1 VKSPFS
7 RRRRRSKGRAAKP
20 KAVEPEVVDWP
31 EEGTGRPSM
40 MAVIRG
46 DAAAG
51 AGFGVGVFEDLH
63 AMFSGGKKIQL
74 EQQEAEKMRRQDDHQ
89 QAGSGRPDL
98 ESGVIRIQ
106 RPERED

>member
-1 VKSPFS
+1 VKSPF
-7 RRRRRSKGRAAKP
+7 RRRRRRPKGRAAKP

-40 MAVIRG
+40 MAAIRG

-74 EQQEAEKMRRQDDHQ
+74 EQQEAEKTRRQDDHQ

-106 RPERED
+106 RPEKD